1 MGNSTSDFTKEELH
15 DYESCTF
22 FSRREIL
29 SLHSIFMKLGKKED
43 SNFSKNSILPLESVK
58 SLPSLLN
65 NPFRDEI
72 VSIFA
77 SDETGQTFDDFVD
90 MCSAFSPN
98 ADVKVKEQVCFV
110 MMDYSTADGFLTV
123 ADLKNVL
130 SKQVGDKNMSDQQ
143 IHAIAVKF
151 FEEIDVD
158 RSDSISLTEFS
169 RLVSR
174 VPEFSRKFIMR
185 VI

>member
-1 MGNSTSDFTKEELH
+1 M
-15 DYESCTF
+15 
-22 FSRREIL
+22 
-29 SLHSIFMKLGKKED
+29 SLYHVFIKTGKKHD
-43 SNFSKNSILPLESVK
+43 PNFSKHSILPLEAVK
-58 SLPSLLN
+58 SLPTLQY

-98 ADVKVKEQVCFV
+98 ADLKVKEQAAFFIF
-110 MMDYSTADGFLTV
+110 DYTTADGNLTV
-123 ADLKNVL
+123 ADLKNVIN
-130 SKQVGDKNMSDQQ
+130 KMVGDKNMTDDQV
-143 IHAIAVKF
+143 HAVALKLF
-151 FEEIDVD
+151 DEIDVD
-158 RSDSISLTEFS
+158 RSGGVSLVEWS

-174 VPEFSRKFIMR
+174 VGADFSRRFTMR